1 MPHTF
6 RAHPKHPAVAFLI
19 RLHADI
25 GGRILENKKEAE
37 RLAENAKA
45 VEAVIHMFDPEFNAR
60 AIAARRRV
68 TGNPW
73 FKRGTLFRAAL
84 ETLRAAP
91 AALTVRELVDAVLAA
106 KGVRDATVKQHKD
119 LQAGLRASLEG
130 HAGKTVERVGEGMP
144 KRWML
149 INAAAL

>member
-6 RAHPKHPAVAFLI
+6 APHPKHPAVAFLV

-84 ETLRAAP
+84 EALRAATEP
-91 AALTVRELVDAVLAA
+91 MTVREIADAVLAA
-106 KGVRDATVKQHKD
+106 KDVTDATAHQHEM
-119 LQAGLRASLEG
+119 LQQAVRSSLEN
-130 HAGKTVERVGEGMP
+130 HVGKTVERTGNEVP
-144 KRWML
+144 KRWRL
-149 INAAAL
+149 LS